1 MQEHHQQR
9 YLCKDFITLSRRV
22 AAALA
27 PHDKDIYEELIGTRT
42 FIPAGNTLLAGAET
56 IAPNCCVLGRLT
68 EDNFDMMLELSEKLW
83 RQRTGI
89 GFDLSGLSDPVARLI
104 QLSLANDAIDLGH
117 RPKRG
122 NMAVLAA
129 SHPRIA
135 EFITCKN
142 DNDIYNFNI
151 SVAVRGSLDESLLKR
166 IAESAWRTGDPGLI
180 FLDAAETYG
189 PVTAQGL
196 EPIVTCVP
204 CGEQFMHAFETCNLG
219 SINLNSEFLLK
230 GGVIC
235 EIKLR
240 DVVRKA
246 VTLMDAVVDQLVFPN
261 EKIRQV
267 SLGARRIGLGV
278 MGWADY
284 LKRIGLRY
292 DSADALALARRLS
305 RLITTFAE
313 EQSRELATEYG
324 PCTHSSEYR
333 NLSLTCIAPTG
344 GITGLTGNK
353 GHGIEP
359 YFEEASDLDFGAHID
374 MQAAWQSGLHNAVSK
389 TINLPESAT
398 VQTIIDAYN
407 YAKAMNVKGITVYRD
422 KCRENQPIALCPQ
435 CV

>member
-1 MQEHHQQR
+1 MQEHYQQR

-27 PHDKDIYEELIGTRT
+27 PDDKDIYEELIGTKT
-42 FIPAGNTLLAGAET
+42 FIPAGNTLLAGAAT

-68 EDNFDMMLELSEKLW
+68 EDNFDIMLELSQKLW

-89 GFDLSGLSDPVARLI
+89 GFDLSSLTDPVARLK
-104 QLSLANDAIDLGH
+104 QLSLANDAIELGH

-129 SHPRIA
+129 SHPRID

-151 SVAVRGSLDESLLKR
+151 SVAVQGPLDEALLGR
-166 IAESAWRTGDPGLI
+166 IAASAWRTGDPGLI

-196 EPIVTCVP
+196 EQIVTCVP

-219 SINLNSEFLLK
+219 SINLNSELLLEK
-230 GGVIC
+230 GVVS
-235 EIKLR
+235 ETRLR
-240 DVVRKA
+240 QVVRKA
-246 VTLMDAVVDQLVFPN
+246 VVLMDAVVDQLVFPD
-261 EKIRQV
+261 EQIQEV

-284 LKRIGLRY
+284 LKRVGLEY
-292 DSADALALARRLS
+292 DSAEALRLAGRLS
-305 RLITTFAE
+305 RLITTYAE
-313 EQSRELATEYG
+313 EQSRELAAVYG
-324 PCTHSSEYR
+324 PCAHSTEYR

-359 YFEEASDLDFGAHID
+359 YFEEASMLSFRAHID

-398 VQTIIDAYN
+398 VQTIIDAYK
-407 YAKAMNVKGITVYRD
+407 YARAANVKGITVYRD
-422 KCRENQPIALCPQ
+422 KCRNNQPIPLCPE
-435 CV
+435 CK